1 MDMTKR
7 TVKAALGLT
16 HDSELAALF
25 DITAAAVN
33 QWPDDR
39 PIPDL
44 RQLQLQ
50 VAFPSKFGKPRGASA
65 KRVA

>member
-7 TVKAALGLT
+7 TVKAALGLE
-16 HDSELAALF
+16 HDSELASLF
-25 DITAAAVN
+25 DITAQAVH
-33 QWPDDR
+33 QWADDE

-50 VAFPSKFGKPRGASA
+50 VAFPRKFGKPRGAST
-65 KRVA
+65 KVA